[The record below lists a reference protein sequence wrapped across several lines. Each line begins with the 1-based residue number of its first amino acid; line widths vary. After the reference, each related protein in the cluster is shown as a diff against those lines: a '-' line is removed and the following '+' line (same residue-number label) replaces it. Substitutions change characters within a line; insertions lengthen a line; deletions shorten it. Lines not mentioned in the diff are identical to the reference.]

1 MTPVAARATIRKE
14 AVALKPSKEPECKG
28 FIIELKLGQ
37 LLRFT
42 GGNTAKEGAPMFC
55 ETLSFSAGRAR
66 SRMPAATRAHFIIGA
81 QKNTV
86 FGPSRVYVNDGI
98 PLVYSSSIRPLS
110 SSYEIALEGAGRR
123 G

>member
-14 AVALKPSKEPECKG
+14 AVALEPSREPECKG
-28 FIIELKLGQ
+28 VIIELKLGQ

-42 GGNTAKEGAPMFC
+42 GENTAKEGIPMFC

-86 FGPSRVYVNDGI
+86 FGPNRVSVKNGI
-98 PLVYSSSIRPLS
+98 PLGYSSSIRPSS
-110 SSYEIALEGAGRR
+110 SSYEIALEDAGER
-123 G
+123 